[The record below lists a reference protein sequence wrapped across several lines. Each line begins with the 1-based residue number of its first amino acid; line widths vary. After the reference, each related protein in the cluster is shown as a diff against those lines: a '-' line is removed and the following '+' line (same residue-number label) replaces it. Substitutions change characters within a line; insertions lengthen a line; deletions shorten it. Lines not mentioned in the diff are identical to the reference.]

1 MPLELLV
8 TAPREIR
15 YREYEDAELKGNQ
28 VLVATTVSGIKH
40 GTEIN
45 LYRGTNPFADQLW
58 DPVLRVF
65 RPPEAG
71 ESVAPFFPH
80 TLGSWAAGVVR
91 QVGRDVRALKAGDRV
106 HGEWKHRQT
115 VVKAEDALYR
125 STDAVDDETMVFSDP
140 ARFALVSVHDAQ
152 IKLGD
157 RVAVF
162 GMGAIG
168 LIAIQMARL
177 NGATEVFAIDTI
189 PARLE
194 LAQQLGADVA
204 LNAAGVDAGLEI
216 KKATNKQGVDVA
228 IEISGAYAGLQHAIR
243 CVQRE
248 GRVVT
253 TSYYGDQRGRVD
265 LAREWHHNRINLIS
279 SMPVWGNTLRA
290 APAWNFARIEQTAIA
305 LLTGQR
311 IQVKPLIGACIPF
324 ERAAEAYQL
333 VDTAPN
339 ANVKV
344 LLTYNRT

>member
-8 TAPREIR
+8 TAPREIG
-15 YREYEDAELKGNQ
+15 YGEYEDAQLKGNQ
-28 VLVATTVSGIKH
+28 VLVETTVSGIKH

-45 LYRGTNPFADQLW
+45 LYRGTNPFAEEVF

-65 RPPEAG
+65 RPLEPG
-71 ESVAPFFPH
+71 ENVAPFFPH
-80 TLGSWAAGVVR
+80 TLGSWAAGVVK
-91 QVGRDVRALKAGDRV
+91 QVGPEVRGLKVGDRV

-115 VVKAEDALYR
+115 AVKAEEAVYRTADA
-125 STDAVDDETMVFSDP
+125 ADDKTMVFTDP

-177 NGATEVFAIDTI
+177 NGATEIFAIDTI

-194 LAQQLGADVA
+194 LAKQLGAAVP
-204 LNAAGVDAGLEI
+204 LNAAQVDAGLEI
-216 KKATNKQGVDVA
+216 KKATGKQGVDVA

-290 APAWNFARIEQTAIA
+290 APAWNFARIEQTAIR
-305 LLTGQR
+305 LLTEQK
-311 IQVKPLIGACIPF
+311 IQVKPLIGTCIPF
-324 ERAAEAYQL
+324 ERAADAYQL

-344 LLTYNRT
+344 LLTYNRP